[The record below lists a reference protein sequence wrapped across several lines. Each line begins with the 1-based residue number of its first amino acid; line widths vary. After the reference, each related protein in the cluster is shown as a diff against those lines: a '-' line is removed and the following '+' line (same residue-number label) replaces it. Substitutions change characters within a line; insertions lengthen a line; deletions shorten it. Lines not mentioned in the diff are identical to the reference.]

1 VLVCPHPAG
10 AIARPPSPTVPAGEG
25 ILPSPARSAGEGGR
39 PQARPGEGTEAN
51 RQYILPEFNS
61 HPYILLLENFGNQLC
76 KIMRRKHY
84 NIPIFIPNAA
94 CPHKCVFCD
103 QKKISGADKVPTI
116 DMVHDTIEKYLAT
129 MQKESEIEI
138 AFFGG
143 NFTGIPDKEQEKFL
157 QAAYKYV
164 KEGRVKGIR
173 VSTRPDYIDEDKVSL
188 LKHYGVTAV
197 ELGAQSMDNEV
208 LKLSGRGHSPDD
220 VIKASSV
227 IKKAEISLGLQMMI
241 GLPGDTK
248 EKAVMTARK
257 IASIG
262 ADTARIY
269 PTLVI
274 KGTEL
279 ETLYLANKYTPLSIK
294 DAADWSAV
302 ILQIFEE
309 HDIDVIRIGL
319 HPNDGFLSGES
330 LIAGPF
336 HISFRELVLT
346 EIWRKLLER
355 FLFVEENEKLIIY
368 VNPGE
373 YNYAVGYE
381 AGNKKMLLEKFKTV
395 IFKKEPSLNGRYYGS
410 MYL

>member
-1 VLVCPHPAG
+1 
-10 AIARPPSPTVPAGEG
+10 
-25 ILPSPARSAGEGGR
+25 
-39 PQARPGEGTEAN
+39 
-51 RQYILPEFNS
+51 
-61 HPYILLLENFGNQLC
+61 
-76 KIMRRKHY
+76 MRRKHY

-103 QKKISGADKVPTI
+103 QKKISGADKAPTI
-116 DMVHDTIEKYLAT
+116 DQLDNTIEKYLAT
-129 MQKESEIEI
+129 MQKDSEIEI

-143 NFTGIPDKEQEKFL
+143 TFTGLPEKEQEKYL
-157 QAAYKYV
+157 QSAYKYV
-164 KEGRVKGIR
+164 KEGRVRGIR
-173 VSTRPDYIDEDKVSL
+173 VSTRPDYIDEDSVAL
-188 LKHYGVTAV
+188 LKRYSVTAV
-197 ELGAQSMDNEV
+197 ELGAQSMDNEI

-220 VIKASSV
+220 VVKASAV

-248 EKAVMTARK
+248 DKAVMTARK
-257 IASIG
+257 IVSIG
-262 ADTARIY
+262 ADTARVY

-294 DAADWSAV
+294 NAVDWSAA

-309 HDIDVIRIGL
+309 HGIDVIRIGL
-319 HPNDGFLSGES
+319 HPSEGLLTGES
-330 LIAGPF
+330 FIAGPF
-336 HISFRELVLT
+336 HTSFRELVLT

-355 FLFVEENEKLIIY
+355 FLFVKENEALTIY
-368 VNPGE
+368 VNPEE

-395 IFKKEPSLNGRYYGS
+395 IFKKEPSIKGRYYGS
-410 MYL
+410 KYL